1 MTTVSRRQDQ
11 FGPFRVDTGT
21 CQLERDSQP
30 VALPPKAFDVLRVLI
45 EAAGRVVTKEDLMK
59 ILWPETFVGES
70 NLTQTIF
77 VLRKALGETG
87 GEPNYVVTVAG
98 RGYRFAAT
106 FTEVVAD
113 ERPAPTAAAPIVS
126 AANEVRPAGGPVVA
140 TPGRWILGSL
150 IGVAMM
156 GAAVVTG
163 YIHRTA
169 AALSNTSSGARVM
182 LAVLPFE
189 NLTGDPA
196 QDYFSDGLTD
206 EMITLLGPIDPSHLG
221 VIARSSVERYKGSP
235 AHIALIGAELGVQ
248 YVMEGAVRRNVTRV
262 RITARLIRVV
272 DQSELW
278 AHEYDRDL
286 GDLLAVQSEI
296 GRAIANRVDRT
307 LGEPGPAAASRTA
320 PTMTPEA
327 YDAYDLYLKGRD
339 FWNKRTAHELL
350 QAIEYFQQSIAKDPG
365 SARSYAGLADA
376 YTMLASYYL
385 APPDDSMPKAR
396 TAALRAVEIDDS
408 LAEAH
413 TSLALIAETYD
424 WDWPAAEREYRRAI
438 ALNPAYTTAHH
449 WWAECLMFEGR
460 FDEALAESERARL
473 LDPLSSIVAADN
485 GAILFFARRY
495 DRSIEQFRAV
505 LDKAPFFPRAYLITS
520 AYLENG
526 QSAEALATAN
536 GWPDAAVSPWTLAV
550 EARIFNRTGQQAR
563 AQRAVEKLER
573 LNQGLPLD
581 PGILIFAYVSVD
593 RYEDAFVQLERA
605 YRARSISLVTMK
617 VDPAYD
623 PIRHDPRFVSVLH
636 RVGLDDAAPNR

>member
-1 MTTVSRRQDQ
+1 MTTVSRRQYE

-21 CQLERDSQP
+21 CQLERDGQP

-45 EAAGRVVTKEDLMK
+45 EAAGRVMTKEDLMK

-87 GEPNYVVTVAG
+87 GEPNYIVTVAG
-98 RGYRFAAT
+98 RGYRFAAK
-106 FTEVVAD
+106 FTEVVAV
-113 ERPAPTAAAPIVS
+113 ERPAPTEAASGVS
-126 AANEVRPAGGPVVA
+126 AANELRHADGPAVA
-140 TPGRWILGSL
+140 TPGRWTLVSVM
-150 IGVAMM
+150 GVAML
-156 GAAVVTG
+156 GAAVVAG
-163 YIHRTA
+163 YVHRSA
-169 AALSNTSSGARVM
+169 AALPSTSPGARVM

-189 NLTGDPA
+189 NLTGDAA

-206 EMITLLGPIDPSHLG
+206 EMITQLGPIDPSHFG

-235 AHIALIGAELGVQ
+235 AQIALIGAELGVQ
-248 YVMEGAVRRNVTRV
+248 YVMEGAVRRNVARV

-278 AHEYDRDL
+278 SHEYDRNL

-296 GRAIANRVDRT
+296 GRAITNSVDRT
-307 LGEPGPAAASRTA
+307 LGEPGPRATGRTA

-339 FWNKRTAHELL
+339 FWNKRTPHELL
-350 QAIEYFQQSIAKDPG
+350 QAIEYFQQSIARDPG

-385 APPDDSMPKAR
+385 ARPDDSMPKAR
-396 TAALRAVEIDDS
+396 TAALRALEIDDN

-413 TSLALIAETYD
+413 ASLALIAETYD

-460 FDEALAESERARL
+460 FDEALAESERARQ

-495 DRSIEQFRAV
+495 DRSITQFRTV

-526 QSAEALATAN
+526 QSAEALTTAD
-536 GWPDAAVSPWTLAV
+536 GWPDAAVSPWTLAI
-550 EARIFNRTGQQAR
+550 EARSFNRMGQHAR

-573 LNQGLPLD
+573 LNQGSTLD
-581 PGILIFAYVSVD
+581 PAMLILAYVSVE
-593 RYEDAFVQLERA
+593 RYDDAFVQLERA

-623 PIRHDPRFVSVLH
+623 PIRHDPRFVSLLH
-636 RVGLDDAAPNR
+636 RVGLDDAAPTR